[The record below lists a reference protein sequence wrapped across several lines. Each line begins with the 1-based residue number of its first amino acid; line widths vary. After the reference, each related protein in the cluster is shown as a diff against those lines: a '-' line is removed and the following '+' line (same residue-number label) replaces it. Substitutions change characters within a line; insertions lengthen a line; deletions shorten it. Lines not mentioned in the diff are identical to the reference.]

1 MFLYILYTVVW
12 YLVVVLENAVCFV
25 IFVCKFSMIKI
36 KIIIIYVDSFS
47 IIGYSFI
54 FLAFFLPKL
63 SFILK
68 ARHKKLQKGL
78 SEVFV
83 FSREQVIV
91 TVVFNSFVETVI
103 YYVKSALLRSIDQFT
118 ISLNSF
124 SDIFRLFVFFSSLKF
139 IFLKEKFKIYS
150 SDFKIIILII
160 FYI

>member
-1 MFLYILYTVVW
+1 MPQFDKITFFNQIFWLFVTFS
-12 YLVVVLENAVCFV
+12 CF
-25 IFVCKFSMIKI
+25 
-36 KIIIIYVDSFS
+36 Y
-47 IIGYSFI
+47 FI

-78 SEVFV
+78 TEVFV

-118 ISLNSF
+118 ISLN
-124 SDIFRLFVFFSSLKF
+124 LVFFSKKRTNLTLTNNVLEKTVFSRKVF
-139 IFLKEKFKIYS
+139 FLAFEASQINF
-150 SDFKIIILII
+150 
-160 FYI
+160 